1 MQMQA
6 QPLKQHLL
14 NPQPPIIGQHMSTT
28 TMKHRYQERLRVR
41 WSEIDAQHIVFNAHY
56 LTYIDTAIAGYWRAL
71 GLPYHAAM
79 ALLEGDIYLK
89 KTTVEYHAS
98 AQYED
103 LLSVGLSCTRLG
115 RSSMTFSATIARGD
129 TLLTSAELVYVFAN
143 PSTQTSQPIPAA
155 LRDVIERY
163 ESGQAVTHLQVGTWQ
178 ALGAQAS
185 QVRTEVFVQEQ
196 GISQDDEWDDMDAQ
210 CLHAVLFNGLGQ
222 PLATGRLLPSVQG
235 QSKIGRMAVTRVL
248 RGTGQ
253 GALILHALCEH
264 AKARGDKAVLLHAQT
279 SAKRFYDKLGFTQD
293 GDLFVEAGID
303 HVTMSKPL
311 A

>member
-1 MQMQA
+1 
-6 QPLKQHLL
+6 
-14 NPQPPIIGQHMSTT
+14 MSTT
-28 TMKHRYQERLRVR
+28 TTNHRYQERLRVR

-98 AQYED
+98 AVYED
-103 LLSVGLSCTRLG
+103 LLTVGLSCTRLG
-115 RSSMTFSATIARGD
+115 GSSMTFSATIVRGD
-129 TLLTSAELVYVFAN
+129 TLLTSAELVYVFAD
-143 PSTQTSQPIPAA
+143 PSTQTSKTIPTA
-155 LRDVIERY
+155 LRSVIEQY
-163 ESGQAVTHLQVGTWQ
+163 ESGQPVTQLKVGSWSE
-178 ALGAQAS
+178 LGEQAS

-196 GISQDDEWDDMDAQ
+196 GISQEEEWDDMDAQ
-210 CLHAVLFNGLGQ
+210 CLHAVLVNGLGQ
-222 PLATGRLLPSVQG
+222 ALATGRLLPSVQG
-235 QSKIGRMAVTRVL
+235 QSKIGRMAVARVL

-253 GALILHALCEH
+253 GACILNVLCEQ
-264 AKARGDKAVLLHAQT
+264 AKARGDTAVLLHAQT
-279 SAKRFYDKLGFTQD
+279 SAKGFYDRLGFTQE

-311 A
+311 V